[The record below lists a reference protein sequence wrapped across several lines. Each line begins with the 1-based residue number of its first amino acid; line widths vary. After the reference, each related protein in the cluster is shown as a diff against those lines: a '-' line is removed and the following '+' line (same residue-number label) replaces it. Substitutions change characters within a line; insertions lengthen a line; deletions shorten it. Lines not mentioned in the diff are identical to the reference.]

1 MSEREAAY
9 KAYQAR
15 QKSKNPSAFDT
26 MGAFNQYYNDAQNVS
41 SLAIPLDFGKA
52 VPSKE
57 RAALLE
63 QFDAT
68 TRTAPKTAIPASMQP
83 AIAGSGFWSKLFS
96 GMERAY
102 NLSAQAAS
110 FALTL
115 PEPTNPLYQDA
126 NVIKNIRESWQTA
139 RQISPGQ
146 AFQTA
151 VTGTVLGAP
160 LSLAEQA
167 PVANKFIDQN
177 ALFLSSDFN
186 IFNEEQ
192 RQRAF
197 REQTLGRWSSFAT
210 DVVARFTLDPT
221 LIAGKGLK
229 AARLARTALKPGELR
244 AVMAGEV
251 TGKRAERIKGTLQN
265 FVVGTDGLNES
276 DLFRIDSIRKSAN
289 PASMADILATA
300 NKIEDTATRHRV
312 KTSIVQW
319 AMGDAKAA
327 EDVVNLSKEVAAK
340 IGNMEDEILE
350 AKFLGQALDKSTGKL
365 AMDELNSGVSLEKS
379 DVLLKEYETQL
390 SDIYKK
396 LNSEGVLDPRR
407 LPEVNIG
414 SVIRQEFANS
424 QAFIDV
430 RAGAASI
437 PVRVMT
443 GFFYKRPKGWIDFT
457 DNQSLQ
463 TLDNMLNQVRNASE
477 GQISRYNNIL
487 TGLRTQLANAGD
499 DKALVKSLKGQ
510 IKEVEDRIKSATF
523 TVERKNELFAKYTSA
538 PDAVSRA
545 NAYMQ
550 IEEELY
556 TTIGN
561 QFGYTKDQISKA
573 WNTYANARA
582 RAHNLIRTRL
592 YTAARDPNTGGPA
605 GGVAKAVI
613 DDDGIPLI
621 FPAPINETQLVK
633 QLPTLDIPTMYAAL
647 NKATRAQRFDYFGQ
661 KYRLPVSKVSKLV
674 QFGLTKTAD
683 VREVANEMV
692 DATDALL
699 KFQVL
704 ARLGYPIR
712 NVTEGNLRIAF
723 TVGPMATM
731 TRAAGLLK
739 ASARNILDNRFVGAS
754 NEDIFEWSNKA
765 KMLAR
770 RDELQASLNYVDD
783 PDLVVRQIADIDAM
797 LAGTK
802 KVKDI
807 YGMGLN
813 QIKIGD
819 QIITYEDALGATPA
833 QAKYINDR
841 FIANAAKIVDDHF
854 SEFSKSTRNMLE
866 SNGDWTLV
874 NGTDEGWEQAYLRVV
889 NRQMRNS
896 KLTRILMQNK
906 PREEM
911 IAEARTFLLKDPAG
925 RAIRRALTVNGRNVD
940 EIVEANMLNVEQVF
954 PSYLN
959 PKLKSIALERNLS
972 PDDIKAFFGTDP
984 VMRPAVNGAQ
994 ISNANGTSA
1003 ISSYMASK
1011 LDAFYNA
1018 FGEVPEK
1025 GLVRNPMFIDL
1036 YRKRMKAQVEN
1047 AIANYPGDEIPTWYM
1062 RKMELNARQW
1072 ARAEMRRNLYDTSER
1087 VESARYLRYAFPFF
1101 GAFADVAEKWGRIL
1115 FDDPTVLRKLDIV
1128 YNSPDRAGMTE
1139 ERDGITYINIPG
1151 QWADR
1156 MLLGNKGRPR
1166 AIPKPSLNLIFQGGE
1181 WWNPGAGWFV
1191 QYAASKLVTEVSEL
1205 ERNAIIKQILPYGPT
1220 GSGLSGLFIQSPAL
1234 RRAQGLY
1241 DTDNPTRQNLT
1252 VLIMAEENAKYDQGL
1267 RPTKP
1272 TLKEINNRVNMQLG
1286 VEIAARLVLPF
1297 ASSTRSPYQFYIDA
1311 YHTLRNED
1319 PLTATEKF
1327 YEQYGDSFY
1336 LFTTS
1341 LSKNNTGIAATI
1353 EADKVAKQ
1361 FSDLIAKNPQYG
1373 WFIVGEANAGE
1384 FSPTV
1389 YRKQFETKVAPGS
1402 TVTYRTT
1409 QDAYE
1414 AIAETN
1420 AERGWIKYN
1429 KGMDLIEAARIARGL
1444 PSLNS
1449 KGAEDLAL
1457 AKQAFVAALEQ
1468 ENPDWANVRG
1478 KIDLNKV
1485 TSFLRFANEAIQDPR
1500 LGKRKDMQTM
1510 AEYLKGRDA
1519 IRKVLATR
1527 SSKSINAVDNADLKE
1542 AWDVFTGLLID
1553 QDVTFNRVYT
1563 RILENDDLT
1572 KGL

>member
-9 KAYQAR
+9 RAYAER

-26 MGAFNQYYNDAQNVS
+26 MGAFNKYYNDAQNAS

-52 VPSKE
+52 IPAKE

-68 TRTAPKTAIPASMQP
+68 TRTAKKTAIPTSMQP
-83 AIAGSGFWSKLFS
+83 AIAGSGFWTKLFS

-115 PEPTNPLYQDA
+115 SEPTNPLYQDA
-126 NVIKNIRESWQTA
+126 NVLKNLRESWQTA

-151 VTGTVLGAP
+151 VTGGVLGAP

-177 ALFLSSDFN
+177 ALFLSSEFN
-186 IFNEEQ
+186 IFDQEQ
-192 RQRAF
+192 RQKAF

-210 DVVARFTLDPT
+210 DIVARFTIDPT
-221 LIAGKGLK
+221 IIAGKGLK
-229 AARLARTALKPGELR
+229 TARLARTALKPGELR

-251 TGKRAERIKGTLQN
+251 TGKRAERIKGTLQS
-265 FVVGTDGLNES
+265 FVESTDGMNQA
-276 DLFRIDSIRKSAN
+276 DLFRIDAIRKSAN
-289 PASMADILATA
+289 PASMADVLATA

-312 KTSIVQW
+312 KTSLVQW

-327 EDVVNLSKEVAAK
+327 EDVVNFSKEVAAK
-340 IGNMEDEILE
+340 IGNLEDEILE
-350 AKFLGQALDKSTGKL
+350 AKFLGQAFDKTTGRL
-365 AMDELNSGVSLEKS
+365 AMDDLNSGVSLEKNE
-379 DVLLKEYETQL
+379 VLLKEYEETL
-390 SDIYKK
+390 SSIYNK
-396 LNSEGVLDPRR
+396 LNTEGILDPRR

-414 SVIRQEFANS
+414 SVVRQEFANS

-457 DNQSLQ
+457 DNQSVQ
-463 TLDNMLNQVRNASE
+463 TLDNMLSQVRNISE
-477 GQISRYNNIL
+477 SQVSRYNTIL
-487 TGLRTQLANAGD
+487 SGLRSQLERAQ
-499 DKALVKSLKGQ
+499 DKDVIKSLKNQ
-510 IKEVEDRIKSATF
+510 ITEVEDRIKSATF
-523 TVERKNELFAKYTSA
+523 TVQRKNELFAQYTAA

-545 NAYMQ
+545 NAYML

-561 QFGYTKDQISKA
+561 QFGYTKDQIRKA
-573 WNTYANARA
+573 WNTYASARA

-592 YTAARDPNTGGPA
+592 YTAAKDPKTGGPA
-605 GGVAKAVI
+605 GGIAKPII

-633 QLPTLDIPTMYAAL
+633 QLPTLDIPTMYTAL
-647 NKATRAQRFDYFGQ
+647 NKATRAQRFDYFGE
-661 KYRLPVSKVSKLV
+661 KYRLPVSKVSKANTFVLE
-674 QFGLTKTAD
+674 KTAD
-683 VREVANEMV
+683 IREVANEMV

-723 TVGPMATM
+723 TIGPMATM
-731 TRAAGLLK
+731 ARAAGLLK
-739 ASARNILDNRFVGAS
+739 MGARKILDNRFVGS
-754 NEDIFEWSNKA
+754 TNDEIFEWSNKA

-770 RDELQASLNYVDD
+770 RDELEASLNYVDD
-783 PDLVVRQIADIDAM
+783 PDVVVRQIADIDAM
-797 LAGTK
+797 LSGNK
-802 KVKDI
+802 KVVDI
-807 YGMGLN
+807 FGMGLN
-813 QIKIGD
+813 KIKVGD
-819 QIITYEDALGATPA
+819 QVITYEDALGATPA

-841 FIANAAKIVDDHF
+841 FIANAARIIDDHF
-854 SEFSKSTRNMLE
+854 SEFSRSTRNMLE

-874 NGTDEGWEQAYLRVV
+874 NGTDEGWESAYLRVV

-911 IAEARTFLLKDPAG
+911 MAEARTFLLKDPAG
-925 RAIRRALTVNGRNVD
+925 RAIRRALTANGNNVD
-940 EIVEANMLNVEQVF
+940 SIIEANMLNVEQVF
-954 PSYLN
+954 PVYLN
-959 PKLKSIALERNLS
+959 PKLKSIALERNINA
-972 PDDIKAFFGTDP
+972 DDIKTFFGTDP
-984 VMRPAVNGAQ
+984 TIRPAVNGAQ
-994 ISNANGTSA
+994 VSSANATSA
-1003 ISSYMASK
+1003 LSQYMAKK
-1011 LDAFYNA
+1011 LDSFYNA

-1025 GLVRNPMFIDL
+1025 GLVRNPMFVDL

-1047 AIANYPGDEIPTWYM
+1047 AIANYPGEEIPTWYL
-1062 RKMELNARQW
+1062 RKMELSARQW
-1072 ARAEMRRNLYDTSER
+1072 ARAEMRRSLYDTSER

-1115 FDDPTVLRKLDIV
+1115 FDDPTVLRKLDVI
-1128 YNSPDRAGMTE
+1128 YNAPDRNGLTE

-1151 QWADR
+1151 EWAKR
-1156 MLLGNKGRPR
+1156 MGLGERPR

-1191 QYAASKLVTEVSEL
+1191 QYAASKLVTEVPEL
-1205 ERNAIIKQILPYGPT
+1205 ERNSLIKQVLPYGPT
-1220 GSGLSGLFIQSPAL
+1220 GTGLSGLFIQSAAL
-1234 RRAQGLY
+1234 RRAQGIY

-1272 TLKEINNRVNMQLG
+1272 TLKEINSRVNWQLTID
-1286 VEIAARLVLPF
+1286 VAARLVLPF

-1311 YHTLRNED
+1311 YHALRQQD

-1353 EADKVAKQ
+1353 DADRVARK

-1373 WFIVGEANAGE
+1373 WFIVGDANIGE

-1389 YRKQFETKVAPGS
+1389 YRKQFETKVSPGS
-1402 TVTYRTT
+1402 TVSYRTT

-1429 KGMDLIEAARIARGL
+1429 KGMDLIEAARISRGL

-1457 AKQAFVAALEQ
+1457 AKQTFVAALEQ

-1485 TSFLRFANEAIQDPR
+1485 TSFLRFAQDAIKDPR
-1500 LGKRKDMQTM
+1500 LAKRKDMQTM
-1510 AEYLKGRDA
+1510 ADYLKGRDA
-1519 IRKVLATR
+1519 IRQVLISR
-1527 SSKSINAVDNADLKE
+1527 PNKSINAATNADLKE
-1542 AWDVFTGLLID
+1542 AWDIFTGLLID
-1553 QDVTFNRVYT
+1553 QDVTFNRVFT